1 MNLLQEAF
9 AAHQSGRLQD
19 AQRLYREFIR
29 ANPGHAEAHHLLGV
43 ACMQMGDLLGAIES
57 LTQATRLN
65 DKNPNYFNNLGLAQF
80 YRNDPASARANYQRA
95 LALAPKNADTLNN
108 LGMAQQ
114 RLDDLDGAIASF
126 KTALQITPDEPEIL
140 HNYGIALRDGGQHA
154 AAMAALKKAIDVS
167 GGIPD
172 THAALASLQFLFDQY
187 DDALESCWAAVR
199 LDPLHIDAH
208 KTFKGLMNAME
219 REAERYDTFRWA
231 LEALPQN
238 PKAYEQYGWEL
249 AQDEQFAEA
258 EPILR
263 RALEIDPD
271 QAIALTCLGWSLSMQ
286 GRHDEALPHHARA
299 SVLEPDN
306 PQILESHGQSLIRAG
321 RAGDAVGVL
330 MKAHRIVPRLSSVI
344 GTMTIAMA
352 EADDPAL
359 NTIVDY
365 DADVVTQTLPSPPG
379 FSDIAAFND
388 ALHAEL
394 EKHHQ
399 KGSLPLD
406 QTMRGGTQIPN
417 NLFRNASGHVLTVR
431 TLIFDAIRSYVD
443 GLADDP
449 DHPFLRYINR
459 DFQFTG
465 AWSTILYGAGYDA
478 SHIHNEGWLSG
489 VYYVKVP
496 DLDEDR
502 WASGEG
508 CIQFG
513 APPDAFVSE
522 RNRTR
527 RLVRP
532 QPGLLV
538 LFPSYVWH
546 GVKPF
551 TQEGLRHSIAFDIR

>member
-29 ANPGHAEAHHLLGV
+29 ANPDHAEAHHLLGV
-43 ACMQMGDLLGAIES
+43 ACMQMGNLPGAIEA

-80 YRNDPASARANYQRA
+80 YRNDAASALENYRHA
-95 LALAPKNADTLNN
+95 LTLAPNNPDTLNN
-108 LGMAQQ
+108 LGMALQ
-114 RLDDLDGAIASF
+114 RLEDLKGAVDSF
-126 KTALQITPDEPEIL
+126 EAALRINPDEPEIL
-140 HNYGIALRDGGQHA
+140 HNYGIALRDGGRHN
-154 AAMAALKKAIDVS
+154 AAMAALIKAIEVS

-172 THAALASLQFLFDQY
+172 THAALASLQFVFDQY
-187 DDALESCWAAVR
+187 DDAIASCWAAVK

-208 KTFKGLMNAME
+208 KTFKGLKNAMN
-219 REAERYDTFRWA
+219 RESERYDTFRWA
-231 LEALPQN
+231 LEATSQS

-249 AQDEQFAEA
+249 AQDEKFADA

-263 RALEIDPD
+263 RAIEIDPD
-271 QAIALTCLGWSLSMQ
+271 LPIALTCLGWSLSMQ
-286 GRHDEALPHHARA
+286 GRHDEALPYHARA
-299 SVLEPDN
+299 VELAPDD
-306 PQILESHGQSLIRAG
+306 PQILESYGQTQIRAG
-321 RAGDAVGVL
+321 HAGDAVGVL

-344 GTMTIAMA
+344 GTMTIAMT
-352 EADDPAL
+352 EADDPAV
-359 NTIVDY
+359 NAIIDY
-365 DADVVTQTLPSPPG
+365 DADVVTQTLPTPPG

-394 EKHHQ
+394 EKHHH

-431 TLIFDAIRSYVD
+431 TLILDAIHNYVD
-443 GLADDP
+443 GLEDDP

-459 DFQFTG
+459 DFRFTG

-551 TQEGLRHSIAFDIR
+551 TQEGLRHSIAFDIK

>member
-43 ACMQMGDLLGAIES
+43 ACMQMGNLLGAIET
-57 LTQATRLN
+57 LTEATRLN
-65 DKNPNYFNNLGLAQF
+65 DKNPYYFNNLGLAQF
-80 YRNDPASARANYQRA
+80 YRNDPESARANYQRA

-126 KTALQITPDEPEIL
+126 KTALRITPDEPEIL

-172 THAALASLQFLFDQY
+172 THAALASLQFIFDQY
-187 DDALESCWAAVR
+187 DDALESCWAAVK

-231 LEALPQN
+231 LETLPQN
-238 PKAYEQYGWEL
+238 PKVYEQYGWEL

-352 EADDPAL
+352 EAADPAL

>member
-1 MNLLQEAF
+1 MNLLQDAF
-9 AAHQSGRLQD
+9 TAHQSGRLPD
-19 AQRLYREFIR
+19 AERLYRAFIQ

-43 ACMQMGDLLGAIES
+43 ACMQMGNLPGAIEA

-80 YRNDPASARANYQRA
+80 YLNDAAAARDNYRRA
-95 LALAPKNADTLNN
+95 LALAPNNPDTLNN
-108 LGMAQQ
+108 LGMALQ
-114 RLDDLDGAIASF
+114 RLEDLKGAVDSF
-126 KTALQITPDEPEIL
+126 EAALKLNPSEPEIL
-140 HNYGIALRDGGQHA
+140 HNYGIALRDGGRHT
-154 AAMAALKKAIDVS
+154 AAMAALKKAIEVS

-172 THAALASLQFLFDQY
+172 THAALASLQFIFDQY
-187 DDALESCWAAVR
+187 DDAIASCWAAVK

-208 KTFKGLMNAME
+208 KTFKGLKNTMS
-219 REAERYDTFRWA
+219 RESERYDTFRWA
-231 LEALPQN
+231 LEATPQN

-249 AQDEQFAEA
+249 AQDEKFTEA

-263 RALEIDPD
+263 QALKIDPD
-271 QAIALTCLGWSLSMQ
+271 LPIALTCLGWSLSMQ
-286 GRHDEALPHHARA
+286 GRHDDALPHHARA
-299 SVLEPDN
+299 AELAPDD
-306 PQILESHGQSLIRAG
+306 PQILESYGQSLIRAD
-321 RAGDAVGVL
+321 RTGDAVTVL
-330 MKAHRIVPRLSSVI
+330 MKAHRIVPRLSSVL
-344 GTMTIAMA
+344 GTMTIAMT
-352 EADDPAL
+352 EAGDPAVD
-359 NTIVDY
+359 TIVDY
-365 DADVVTQTLPSPPG
+365 DADVVTQTLPTPPG
-379 FSDIAAFND
+379 FPDIAAFND

-394 EKHHQ
+394 EKRHQ

-431 TLIFDAIRSYVD
+431 NLIIDAIRTYVD

-502 WASGEG
+502 WSSGEG

-527 RLVRP
+527 RLIRP

-551 TQEGLRHSIAFDIR
+551 TQEGLRHSIAFDIK

>member
-1 MNLLQEAF
+1 VNLLQEAF

-43 ACMQMGDLLGAIES
+43 ACMQMGNLLGAIET
-57 LTQATRLN
+57 LTEATRLN

-80 YRNDPASARANYQRA
+80 YRNDPESARANYQRA

-126 KTALQITPDEPEIL
+126 KTALRITPDEPEIL

-172 THAALASLQFLFDQY
+172 THAALASLQFIFDQY
-187 DDALESCWAAVR
+187 DDALESCWAAVK

-231 LEALPQN
+231 LETLPQN
-238 PKAYEQYGWEL
+238 PKVYEQYGWEL

-286 GRHDEALPHHARA
+286 GQHDEALTHHARA

>member
-43 ACMQMGDLLGAIES
+43 ACMQMGNLLGAIET
-57 LTQATRLN
+57 LTEATRLN

-80 YRNDPASARANYQRA
+80 YRNDPESARANYQRA

-126 KTALQITPDEPEIL
+126 KTALRITPDEPEIL

-172 THAALASLQFLFDQY
+172 THAALASLQFIFDQY
-187 DDALESCWAAVR
+187 DDALESCWAAVK

-231 LEALPQN
+231 LETLPQN
-238 PKAYEQYGWEL
+238 PKVYEQYGWEL

-286 GRHDEALPHHARA
+286 GQHDEALTHHARA

-496 DLDEDR
+496 DLDVDR

>member
-187 DDALESCWAAVR
+187 DDALESCWAAVK

-208 KTFKGLMNAME
+208 KTFKGLMNAMN
-219 REAERYDTFRWA
+219 REDERYDTFRWA
-231 LEALPQN
+231 LDAMPQN
-238 PKAYEQYGWEL
+238 PKVYEQYGWEL

-286 GRHDEALPHHARA
+286 GQHDEALTHHARA
-299 SVLEPDN
+299 GELEPDN

-321 RAGDAVGVL
+321 RAADAVTVL
-330 MKAHRIVPRLSSVI
+330 MKAHRIVPRMSSVI
-344 GTMTIAMA
+344 GTMTIAMVEA
-352 EADDPAL
+352 EDPAVDDF
-359 NTIVDY
+359 VDY
-365 DADVVTQTLPSPPG
+365 DTDVVTQVLPTPPG
-379 FSDIAAFND
+379 FSDIKAFND
-388 ALHAEL
+388 TLHTEL

-417 NLFRNASGHVLTVR
+417 NLFKNASGNVLIVR
-431 TLIFDAIRSYVD
+431 NLILDAIRAYVD
-443 GLADDP
+443 GLQDDP
-449 DHPFLRYINR
+449 EHPFLRYINR

-478 SHIHNEGWLSG
+478 SHVHNEGWLSG
-489 VYYVKVP
+489 VYYVKTP
-496 DLDEDR
+496 DLDEAR

-513 APPDAFVSE
+513 APPDTFVSD

-527 RLVRP
+527 RLIRP